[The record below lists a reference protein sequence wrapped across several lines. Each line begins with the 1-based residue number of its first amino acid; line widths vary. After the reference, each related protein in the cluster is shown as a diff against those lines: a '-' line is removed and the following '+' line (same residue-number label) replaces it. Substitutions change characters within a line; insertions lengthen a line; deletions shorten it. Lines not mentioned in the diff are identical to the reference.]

1 MRLTFF
7 FIFFSVLL
15 FGQQRQNKLA
25 YQYYINGEYSRAI
38 EIYEDIYKN
47 EFSSVDYRTYIFCLF
62 TVQNYKAAELLAQR
76 AFRSYP
82 SNLTYQLEIAIAQ
95 EKQGKIKKS
104 TQTYN
109 KLFDKINGQVTQ
121 TVSLANVFKNY
132 TMYSKALYVYEL
144 AEKQNKKSSFRMQ
157 KAELYLSLEKIDLM
171 MESYLQE
178 LYASPSMKKIIT
190 QRIQHFL
197 NNNGIKNEDNFQLVK
212 KKLLPYVRDEINRS
226 DFSEILIWVFMQNSQ
241 YEMAL
246 RQAMALDKRS
256 NSNGEEV
263 YYMGDFFLD
272 KENFLLAVDAYE
284 YIISKGRKNFLYIDA
299 SINRLYA
306 LTKNI
311 SSKTVNINII
321 DEFYKK
327 AIIDLGKNSNT
338 VLLLSNYAHFKAFY
352 MHDLISA
359 QEILEEAMSIPQIT
373 KLNLAE
379 CKLEYADVML
389 LSDNVWDAL
398 LYYSQVEKSFKESPL
413 GHEAKLRAAKVS
425 YYQGDFDWAQAQLE
439 VLKTSTSKLIANDA
453 LDLSLLIIDNLN
465 LDTTNT
471 AMELFSKADLLK
483 YQQKYSES
491 ILQYDSLLSCFPSH
505 SLTDE
510 VYMRKAEIYIK
521 LDNISEAIKMYNN
534 IIEEWSYDILAD
546 DAIYLLARLYDSML
560 NDQVKAQNLYERIIV
575 EYNSSIFASESRRRF
590 REIRGDKIQ

>member
-1 MRLTFF
+1 
-7 FIFFSVLL
+7 
-15 FGQQRQNKLA
+15 
-25 YQYYINGEYSRAI
+25 
-38 EIYEDIYKN
+38 
-47 EFSSVDYRTYIFCLF
+47 
-62 TVQNYKAAELLAQR
+62 
-76 AFRSYP
+76 
-82 SNLTYQLEIAIAQ
+82 
-95 EKQGKIKKS
+95 
-104 TQTYN
+104 
-109 KLFDKINGQVTQ
+109 
-121 TVSLANVFKNY
+121 
-132 TMYSKALYVYEL
+132 
-144 AEKQNKKSSFRMQ
+144 
-157 KAELYLSLEKIDLM
+157 
-171 MESYLQE
+171 
-178 LYASPSMKKIIT
+178 
-190 QRIQHFL
+190 
-197 NNNGIKNEDNFQLVK
+197 
-212 KKLLPYVRDEINRS
+212 
-226 DFSEILIWVFMQNSQ
+226 
-241 YEMAL
+241 
-246 RQAMALDKRS
+246 
-256 NSNGEEV
+256 
-263 YYMGDFFLD
+263 
-272 KENFLLAVDAYE
+272 
-284 YIISKGRKNFLYIDA
+284 
-299 SINRLYA
+299 
-306 LTKNI
+306 
-311 SSKTVNINII
+311 
-321 DEFYKK
+321 
-327 AIIDLGKNSNT
+327 
-338 VLLLSNYAHFKAFY
+338 

-534 IIEEWSYDILAD
+534 IIDEWSYDILAD

>member
-1 MRLTFF
+1 MRLIII
-7 FIFFSVLL
+7 FIFFSILL

-25 YQYYINGEYSRAI
+25 YQYYINGEYSKAI
-38 EIYEDIYKN
+38 DIYEDIYKN
-47 EFSSVDYRTYIFCLF
+47 KFSSVDYRTYIFCLF

-76 AFRSYP
+76 ALRSYP
-82 SNLTYQLEIAIAQ
+82 NNLTYQLEIAIAQ

-104 TQTYN
+104 TQSYN
-109 KLFDKINGQVTQ
+109 KLFDKINGQISQ
-121 TVSLANVFKNY
+121 AVSLANVFKNY

-144 AEKQNKKSSFRMQ
+144 AEKQNQKSSFRMQ
-157 KAELYLSLEKIDLM
+157 KAELYLNLEKTDAM

-190 QRIQHFL
+190 QRIQNFL

-263 YYMGDFFLD
+263 YDMGDFFLD
-272 KENFLLAVDAYE
+272 KENFLLAIDAYE
-284 YIISKGRKNFLYIDA
+284 YVISKGRENFLYVDA
-299 SINRLYA
+299 TINLLYA
-306 LTKNI
+306 LTKNV
-311 SSKTVNINII
+311 SSEIDSINVI
-321 DEFYKK
+321 DESYQK

-359 QEILEEAMSIPQIT
+359 KEILEEAMSIPQIT

-398 LYYSQVEKSFKESPL
+398 LYYSQVEKLFKESPL
-413 GHEAKLRAAKVS
+413 GHEAKLRVAKVS

-483 YQQKYSES
+483 YQQKFSES
-491 ILQYDSLLSCFPSH
+491 IAQYDSLLSCFPSH

-534 IIEEWSYDILAD
+534 IIEEWSYDILVD
-546 DAIYLLARLYDSML
+546 DAIYLLARLYDSVL
-560 NDQVKAQNLYERIIV
+560 NDQFKAQNLYQKIIV
-575 EYNSSIFASESRRRF
+575 EHNSSIFAAESRRRF